1 MHATSVLLSLSLPP
15 SLFLSL
21 PPRHFAFCSVSYREA
36 SYYILDTGVT
46 RQSTQHSLRRR
57 CRRCSFLER
66 SSLSM
71 IRRVIV
77 RSIGSFSMF
86 VLFIY
91 LSIYLSIYFERVTSN
106 FSSNFLPSLPSPLNE
121 PRLSRSRSMMKK
133 MKEGVIN
140 GVRSG
145 E

>member
-46 RQSTQHSLRRR
+46 RQSTQHSLRH
-57 CRRCSFLER
+57 RRCSFLER

-77 RSIGSFSMF
+77 RSIGSFLMF

-140 GVRSG
+140 GVRCG